1 MHMTEIVPATATGIG
16 AHFGGVAIV
25 MALKL
30 RVSMISAVCDHRG
43 SDDMDRGVL
52 NVCRLEPAH
61 VV

>member
-43 SDDMDRGVL
+43 SDDMDRGDY
-52 NVCRLEPAH
+52 
-61 VV
+61 